1 MPLCFLLCE
10 HDLGGI
16 RGLIVLT
23 VVASFAIEASADPFL
38 MQLFPLALPDAAVL
52 AGNLPTE
59 LFMVAYTM
67 FSIGVGF

>member
-1 MPLCFLLCE
+1 M
-10 HDLGGI
+10 
-16 RGLIVLT
+16 T